1 MKEDEINSGRHQTS
15 LNTVVGDMQNAI
27 HPPEIRPQRLKD
39 ISSVIS
45 ITSDKSYTDENCA
58 SSYTSQKSLDETL
71 AIGTRPK
78 KKKNKSKK
86 QKGRVVVINEP
97 QDESERN
104 KEVEFSK
111 LDNNGNY

>member
-15 LNTVVGDMQNAI
+15 LNTVVGDMQNVI
-27 HPPEIRPQRLKD
+27 RPPEIRPQRLKD
-39 ISSVIS
+39 VSSLIS

-58 SSYTSQKSLDETL
+58 SSYASQKSLDETI

-78 KKKNKSKK
+78 KKKNKSKGK
-86 QKGRVVVINEP
+86 KGRIVVINDR
-97 QDESERN
+97 QDESEAN